1 MPHVTDDVLSYVA
14 LPAAE
19 AAEETRC
26 HGKKT
31 KLGVRT
37 LEQESNVSLL
47 LFLWP
52 WQSHSSASTLHFLF
66 DNCPAPLGGWTLQ
79 HRCSRDHQRG
89 GTREPNHM
97 LQKVPSLMNYSR
109 MSLTVLPCDGPVGPT
124 TPPLYFH
131 QHTPMTTV
139 TIFYCNYCLYVG
151 LCYSVV
157 NAFRVI
163 NVFVIFS
170 HLVPSTQ

>member
-47 LFLWP
+47 LFL
-52 WQSHSSASTLHFLF
+52 
-66 DNCPAPLGGWTLQ
+66 
-79 HRCSRDHQRG
+79 
-89 GTREPNHM
+89 
-97 LQKVPSLMNYSR
+97 
-109 MSLTVLPCDGPVGPT
+109 
-124 TPPLYFH
+124 
-131 QHTPMTTV
+131 
-139 TIFYCNYCLYVG
+139 
-151 LCYSVV
+151 
-157 NAFRVI
+157 
-163 NVFVIFS
+163 
-170 HLVPSTQ
+170 